1 MDFANMN
8 YFLYFLATLGMISFV
23 YCLYLLGKIKKSVGF
38 DFMNAVAKA
47 KMLGMKNS
55 SVVVLRIRD
64 LVGNEQYTVKEA
76 SEFIQYSHKQNGQ
89 DIVKNVIYD
98 ERAVTIWNGVKVLN
112 VSPISILPVDRDT
125 GSYVNINPEL
135 TNKIVTDAG
144 KTSESEKDK
153 KEMMKHLLW
162 LTGIV
167 IVGLILVVSYF
178 YQNQVELMNDLKM
191 CYAGA
196 KGAATIIA
204 GK

>member
-1 MDFANMN
+1 MDFAYVN
-8 YFLYFLATLGMISFV
+8 YFWYFLGTLGLISFMG
-23 YCLYLLGKIKKSVGF
+23 CLFLLGKVKKSVGF
-38 DFMNAVAKA
+38 DFMNAIAKA
-47 KMLGMKNS
+47 KMLGLKNS

-76 SEFIQYSHKQNGQ
+76 SEFIQYSYKQNNQ
-89 DIVKNVIYD
+89 LIIKNVIYN

-112 VSPISILPVDRDT
+112 VSPTSILPVDRDT

-144 KTSESEKDK
+144 KTSESETEK
-153 KEMMKHLLW
+153 KEMMKHMLW

-178 YQNQVELMNDLKM
+178 YQNQVDLMNDLKV

-196 KGAATIIA
+196 KGAATIIT